1 MRHTLLQALGAA
13 VVLAVPALL
22 FLVIAGRRAIRIL
35 FEHGSYHSAAGS
47 VTYDV
52 LVAYAV
58 ALPAYVA
65 TEVLTRGLIALRDT
79 RTPLLTNTAQ
89 ILGRAG
95 IMAIFLGTWGV
106 RTIPIA
112 FAIMASAETVALG
125 LVLVVKMQRRIGTS
139 TSTPASA
146 PV

>member
-1 MRHTLLQALGAA
+1 
-13 VVLAVPALL
+13 
-22 FLVIAGRRAIRIL
+22 
-35 FEHGSYHSAAGS
+35 
-47 VTYDV
+47 
-52 LVAYAV
+52 
-58 ALPAYVA
+58 
-65 TEVLTRGLIALRDT
+65 LIALRDT